1 MENLGKAFTLP
12 FHQKEWGMK
21 IFLGSLF
28 LLLSIIGLGIPVVCG
43 YMVRV
48 CQRVMKDEEE
58 KLPEWSDVGV
68 LFVTGVKYVVVL
80 LLYQIPILLLMIPLF
95 SLAAVGAMIDL
106 SGSAAVLLTL
116 YVAGLILL
124 TVPYTILFVLLL
136 PVITY
141 RFALRER
148 LVDGLDV
155 SSVFKDFLRQ
165 WPTATMFAIVAVI
178 VKTLAGLGILLFIIG
193 ILPTLFYSLLVFAAL
208 SGFLY
213 RGLPGEA
220 AA

>member
-1 MENLGKAFTLP
+1 MENLGSAFTFP
-12 FHQKEWGMK
+12 FHQKEWGLK
-21 IFLGSLF
+21 LFLGSLF
-28 LLLSIIGLGIPVVCG
+28 LLLGIVGLGIPVVCG

-48 CQRVMKDEEE
+48 CQRVMKGEEE

-68 LFVTGVKYVVVL
+68 LFVTGVKYVVFL
-80 LLYQIPILLLMIPLF
+80 LIYQLPILLLMIPLF
-95 SLAAVGAMIDL
+95 SLVTVGAMVDL
-106 SGSAAVLLTL
+106 SGTPAVLLAF
-116 YVAGLILL
+116 YVVGLVFVC
-124 TVPYTILFVLLL
+124 VPYTILFVLLL

-148 LVDGLDV
+148 LVDGLDI

-165 WPTATMFAIVAVI
+165 WPTATLFAIAAVI
-178 VKTLAGLGILLFIIG
+178 VKALAGLGILLFVVG
-193 ILPTLFYSLLVFAAL
+193 ILPTLLYSLLVFAAL

-213 RGLPGEA
+213 RGLPAEA